1 MFLYYYGF
9 FHIKMPYGRLM
20 DRWTVCVC
28 VYDTAQSGLLTAL
41 LNNQQIKN
49 ITLYTYS
56 ITTAELQKM
65 TIHTNLCDLIEAIYT
80 TQLVCQYNQYCSM

>member
-1 MFLYYYGF
+1 
-9 FHIKMPYGRLM
+9 M

-28 VYDTAQSGLLTAL
+28 VCVCARALCVCVRACVTSQSGLLTAL
-41 LNNQQIKN
+41 LNKQQIKN
-49 ITLYTYS
+49 ITLYTH
-56 ITTAELQKM
+56 ITTTELQKM